1 MSDGNVPLP
10 RAEAIDE
17 VEQANVFV
25 IDDDTGESVQP
36 LVAEGRLLVETLL
49 GDEGV
54 TLETEDPISDEASE
68 SGVTGG
74 VELDLGGRFR
84 EFDLYYSVEVDGSII
99 IEVSSDGDT
108 WRPFI
113 DHETDG
119 ETEAILQ
126 ERTTFSYVRAYADA
140 GDFDD
145 GDVNALEIAAKE

>member
-17 VEQANVFV
+17 VEQANIFV

-36 LVAEGRLLVETLL
+36 LVADGRLLVETLL
-49 GDEGV
+49 GDKGV
-54 TLETEDPISDEASE
+54 TLETEDPISDQGSG
-68 SGVTGG
+68 SGVSNG
-74 VELDLGGRFR
+74 VELDLGGRFKD
-84 EFDLYYSVEVDGSII
+84 FDLYYDVDAAGSIV
-99 IEVSSDGDT
+99 IEVSTDGDT

-113 DHETDG
+113 DHDADG
-119 ETEAILQ
+119 EEILQ

-145 GDVNALEIAAKE
+145 GEVNTLEISAKE